1 MADADPQIKASPQI
15 KGEPLPRCPGPSYRD
30 LALSD
35 TNEVPEFLYQDVYEN
50 LGSDPIPAMRY
61 TDPAFFELEKQKMW
75 PNVWQFAAREEELPE
90 AGDYVVYENVGK
102 SFILMRQEDGSIKGF
117 YNVCLH
123 RGRKLKLEDGWSAEM
138 QCPFHGFTWNNDGSL
153 KNIPCRWD
161 FSHLSDDK
169 MQLPEVSVGRWAGY
183 IFIREAKEGPTIE
196 EFLAPMPEHFKR
208 WRHEECATAL
218 WVGKVIPANWKV
230 VMEAFME
237 SWHTVVTHP
246 QLLPFTGDANSM
258 YNIYG
263 DHVNLTVTP
272 FGTMSP
278 HIDPEGKEQQWIV
291 DEFVKYNGRSSDN
304 YEDKEAAAGG
314 FAVKVPEGTTAR
326 AALGE
331 SLRETTTRMFGHDV
345 SFASDSEMMDALLY
359 NAFPNWSPW
368 AGFQPNIVYRWR
380 PWHDVDHCL
389 MEVRILTRVPPGE
402 ERPKAP
408 KMHFLTDDEKWT
420 AATEIGI
427 LGDVFE
433 QDMENLPFVQQG
445 LKGSAN
451 GEVQL
456 ANYQEIQIRQF
467 QNTLMKYIEGK
478 LP

>member
-1 MADADPQIKASPQI
+1 MAESDPKIKAPPQIT
-15 KGEPLPRCPGPSYRD
+15 GEPLPRCPGTSYRD
-30 LALSD
+30 LALAD

-50 LGSDPIPAMRY
+50 LGSDPIPATRY
-61 TDPAFFELEKQKMW
+61 TDPAFFELEKEKMW
-75 PNVWQFAAREEELPE
+75 PKVWQFAAREEELPE
-90 AGDYVVYENVGK
+90 PGDYVVYENVGK
-102 SFILMRQEDGSIKGF
+102 SFILMRQEDGSIKAF

-123 RGRKLKLEDGWSAEM
+123 RGRKLKLEDGWTAEL

-161 FSHLSDDK
+161 FSHLSDQK

-208 WRHEECATAL
+208 WKHEECATAL

-314 FAVKVPEGTTAR
+314 FAVKVPDGVTAR

-389 MEVRILTRVPPGE
+389 MEVRILTRVPPGQE
-402 ERPKAP
+402 APKAP
-408 KMHFLTDDEKWT
+408 AMHFLTDDEKWT

-445 LKGSAN
+445 LKSSAN

-467 QNTLMKYIEGK
+467 QNTLMKYIEA
-478 LP
+478 

>member
-1 MADADPQIKASPQI
+1 MAESDPKIKAPPQIT
-15 KGEPLPRCPGPSYRD
+15 GEPLPRCPGTSYRD
-30 LALSD
+30 LALAD

-50 LGSDPIPAMRY
+50 LGSDPIPATRY
-61 TDPAFFELEKQKMW
+61 TDPAFFELEKEKMW
-75 PNVWQFAAREEELPE
+75 PKVWQFAAREEELPE
-90 AGDYVVYENVGK
+90 PGDYVVYENVGK
-102 SFILMRQEDGSIKGF
+102 SFILMRQEDGSIKAF

-123 RGRKLKLEDGWSAEM
+123 RGRKLKLEDGWTAEL

-161 FSHLSDDK
+161 FSHLSDQK
-169 MQLPEVSVGRWAGY
+169 MQLPEVSVGRWGGY

-208 WRHEECATAL
+208 WKHEECATAL

-314 FAVKVPEGTTAR
+314 FAVKVPDGVTAR

-331 SLRETTTRMFGHDV
+331 SLRETTSRMFGHDV

-389 MEVRILTRVPPGE
+389 MEVRILTRVPPGQE
-402 ERPKAP
+402 APKAP
-408 KMHFLTDDEKWT
+408 AMHFLTDDEKWT
-420 AATEIGI
+420 AAAEIGI

-445 LKGSAN
+445 LKSSAN

-467 QNTLMKYIEGK
+467 QNTLMKYIEA
-478 LP
+478 